1 MNFVAD
7 ECCDALLVDGLR
19 ADGHDV
25 LFIAEVSPGSDDAVV
40 LQMAAGQQRILLTE
54 DKDFGEL
61 VVRLLLPAYGIILLR
76 MNPADS
82 NAKLTRL
89 REVMQQDSQRLP
101 GYFVVVDETKA
112 RFRPLAIP

>member
-7 ECCDALLVDGLR
+7 ECCDALLVTGLR

-25 LFIAEVSPGSDDAVV
+25 LFIAEVSPGSEDTVV
-40 LQMAAGQQRILLTE
+40 LQTAAEQQRILLTE

-61 VVRLLLPAYGIILLR
+61 VVRLGLPAYGIILLR
-76 MNPADS
+76 LNPADS
-82 NAKLTRL
+82 SAKLTRL
-89 REVMQQDSQRLP
+89 REVIQHDSPRLP

-112 RFRPLAIP
+112 RFRPLAGP